1 MIPVGRTLDAGARCV
16 SGRCPDCQA
25 ALGLS
30 ARRRSADLQRP
41 DRPGSSVG
49 SWTTSPAAI
58 QMYTNERISMYTN
71 ERISDLEARWS
82 RCSCCIS
89 SGVTML
95 PNPPGAALDAVVPE
109 GASPVREHLFNAGYV
124 KRWGPPRSRSTGLP
138 CHGLMSG
145 EYSEGEAR
153 PGPGSVVITG
163 GVSPNPWE
171 PPRDSAHESHHCT
184 QPWATSATGRDGP
197 DRIVRAACQH
207 AAQRSRRTISLHR
220 FREPGCEAAQTG
232 RLHGADGGG
241 VRTGRRRY
249 GGVRDVVWSSRF
261 QVHHRLADT
270 YRHGRVL
277 LAGDAAHVHSPAGGQ
292 GMNTGIQDATTLAA
306 ILADVLTCSAHAA
319 ELDAYEAARRPVAQ
333 GVITTT
339 HRLTPGGHGPQPA
352 GADPAQPRIPRG
364 RTRPADPAGVRDEP
378 LRTGHRT
385 ARPVRRTSPR

>member
-1 MIPVGRTLDAGARCV
+1 MAYPNFVHGEHTVTGFEGDDAGVTVVVRRPDGSSARIDACYVVGCDGVHSTVRQQAGIGFAGSRYAESFALADVDMDWPLSRREVNLFLAPAGLVVVAPLPDDRYRIVATLD
-16 SGRCPDCQA
+16 QA
-25 ALGLS
+25 PEHPALADVQALLDTRGP
-30 ARRRSADLQRP
+30 ARRRS
-41 DRPGSSVG
+41 
-49 SWTTSPAAI
+49 T
-58 QMYTNERISMYTN
+58 
-71 ERISDLEARWS
+71 
-82 RCSCCIS
+82 
-89 SGVTML
+89 
-95 PNPPGAALDAVVPE
+95 
-109 GASPVREHLFNAGYV
+109 
-124 KRWGPPRSRSTGLP
+124 
-138 CHGLMSG
+138 
-145 EYSEGEAR
+145 
-153 PGPGSVVITG
+153 
-163 GVSPNPWE
+163 
-171 PPRDSAHESHHCT
+171 
-184 QPWATSATGRDGP
+184 
-197 DRIVRAACQH
+197 
-207 AAQRSRRTISLHR
+207 
-220 FREPGCEAAQTG
+220 
-232 RLHGADGGG
+232 
-241 VRTGRRRY
+241 
-249 GGVRDVVWSSRF
+249 VRDVVWSSRF